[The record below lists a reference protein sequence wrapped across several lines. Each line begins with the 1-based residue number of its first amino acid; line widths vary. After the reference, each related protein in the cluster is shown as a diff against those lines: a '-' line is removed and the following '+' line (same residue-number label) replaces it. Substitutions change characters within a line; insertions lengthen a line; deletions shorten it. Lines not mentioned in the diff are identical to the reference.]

1 MNAIKLLK
9 WLVALMLLAGAG
21 IGSAW
26 ADHGY
31 YGHGHTR
38 FGVVVGVPF
47 GPWYYPPP
55 YYYPPYSPVVIERPP
70 VYVEQSA
77 PPQTAQA
84 GYWYYC
90 AAAKAYYPYVN
101 ECPGGW
107 QRVAPQPPA
116 QP

>member
-1 MNAIKLLK
+1 MNAIKSLK
-9 WLVALMLLAGAG
+9 WLAALMLLAAAG
-21 IGSAW
+21 MGSAW

-31 YGHGHTR
+31 YGHTR

-55 YYYPPYSPVVIERPP
+55 YYYPPYQPVVIERPP
-70 VYVEQSA
+70 VYVEQPG
-77 PPQTAQA
+77 PPQAAQA

-90 AAAKAYYPYVN
+90 VAAKAYYPYVN

-107 QRVAPQPPA
+107 QRVAPQPPG